1 MAKIPK
7 GGIDREVPTVYKATL
22 SFETFRPLNFRER
35 LKILFGRNIEVRCL
49 IATEW
54 KFGKFRPEIA
64 VTLTKQKKPLGGE
77 EAYAGYLGTPIT
89 PTNAKSQQ

>member
-1 MAKIPK
+1 MSKRIKPV
-7 GGIDREVPTVYKATL
+7 DREVPTVYKAIL
-22 SFETFRPLNFRER
+22 NFDTFRPLTFRER
-35 LKILFGRNIEVRCL
+35 LRILFGKNIEVKCV

-64 VTLTKQKKPLGGE
+64 ITLTDQKKPLGGE

-89 PTNAKSQQ
+89 PTNAQTKQ